1 MRPVGGVAGTREV
14 IMTAGS
20 MSLAVV
26 ARVRRG
32 LACGGSVAAVC
43 LLLAGCAG
51 PAADYGAYRHAA
63 LNTAMAMVSS
73 LAAAQL
79 AVQDDLRGRNLLAF
93 TDESVTNA
101 ENDADSVNSTFGSR
115 QPVGPGSQALSQKMD
130 QALSQGTSALSS
142 LRIAIRQGSRQQM
155 IKALAGV
162 RKALRLFRGL
172 QQSLQ

>member
-1 MRPVGGVAGTREV
+1 M
-14 IMTAGS
+14 
-20 MSLAVV
+20 
-26 ARVRRG
+26 
-32 LACGGSVAAVC
+32 
-43 LLLAGCAG
+43 
-51 PAADYGAYRHAA
+51 
-63 LNTAMAMVSS
+63 AMASS

-79 AVQDDLRGRNLLAF
+79 AVQDDLHGRNLLAF

-155 IKALAGV
+155 IKALVGV